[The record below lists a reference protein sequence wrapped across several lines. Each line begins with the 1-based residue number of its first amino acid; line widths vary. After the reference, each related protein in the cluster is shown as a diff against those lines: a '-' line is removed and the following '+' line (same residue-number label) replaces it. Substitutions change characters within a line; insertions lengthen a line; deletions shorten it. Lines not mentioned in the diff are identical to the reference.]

1 MLCYQAIRVEGNLRS
16 RGSDEVENG
25 ADRVFSIGSICQ
37 CSLISYEQGDM
48 YLYASGSNVNINKH
62 ISGYR
67 YDFIRKSD
75 YWRLKFRKGLATLV
89 EVMETT

>member
-1 MLCYQAIRVEGNLRS
+1 
-16 RGSDEVENG
+16 
-25 ADRVFSIGSICQ
+25 
-37 CSLISYEQGDM
+37 M